1 MEALGLDEPPWAS
14 TVLKSMVFIMQIA
27 SRPVPM
33 VLKCMVFTV
42 QDEPRCFRHIGFMT
56 QNASRL
62 IESIPRTPVLVHKT
76 DRGYSDDSSSA
87 IQNDRASSTVLKAK
101 AFGVQMSSRFI
112 EDVPKA
118 EAPAFRNASRF
129 IDDETVRTLL

>member
-27 SRPVPM
+27 WRPVEARPSAGLDGSEKHVFIMQIASRPVPM
-33 VLKCMVFTV
+33 VLKCLVFTMR
-42 QDEPRCFRHIGFMT
+42 DEPRCFRYIGFMT

-62 IESIPRTPVLVHKT
+62 IESIPRAPVLVHKT

-87 IQNDRASSTVLKAK
+87 HKTIKLHRLCSES
-101 AFGVQMSSRFI
+101 
-112 EDVPKA
+112 
-118 EAPAFRNASRF
+118 
-129 IDDETVRTLL
+129 